1 MLPVIEYVIE
11 IPYKIIA
18 EAIEPNIK
26 YFNAASELL
35 SESLFKATNT
45 YSESDWSSI
54 DMNRTSD
61 EYYIWLS
68 TIIKDKLDIQ
78 EVIIGSVVPG
88 VAEKI
93 KISCYNYLKKKVY
106 IINEDIKIN
115 FPIKLENK
123 KEVGTDRL
131 VNSLAAWSHYKEA
144 SIIIDF
150 GTATTFD
157 VVNKNGAFEANI
169 AINTLPW

>member
-1 MLPVIEYVIE
+1 MYLVVDIGNTNIVFALLEESFVK
-11 IPYKIIA
+11 YKWRVSTDI
-18 EAIEPNIK
+18 
-26 YFNAASELL
+26 
-35 SESLFKATNT
+35 
-45 YSESDWSSI
+45 
-54 DMNRTSD
+54 NRTSD

-123 KEVGTDRL
+123 KEVGINYL
-131 VNSLAAWSHYKEA
+131 VWKKKKKYHH
-144 SIIIDF
+144 
-150 GTATTFD
+150 
-157 VVNKNGAFEANI
+157 
-169 AINTLPW
+169 AITNLELETGIETIFQ